1 MKYKIYQMEVFF
13 GYLFLL
19 VILLTGIS
27 NLIIGFL
34 GLPIQILH
42 FGRDTG
48 NIMGSCIFWLSIFH
62 IWKEIYGYTMPLLS
76 MVLIG
81 FFYYLWDL
89 NTQKR
94 VNVPGAKNDLMGQTA
109 GFLISS
115 IGYLIY
121 NGIRYSEFNWI

>member
-1 MKYKIYQMEVFF
+1 MEVFL
-13 GYLFLL
+13 GYFILL

-27 NLIIGFL
+27 NLIIGLL
-34 GLPIQILH
+34 GLPIQFLQ
-42 FGRDTG
+42 FSRDTG
-48 NIMGSCIFWLSIFH
+48 NILGSCIFWLSIFN

-76 MVLIG
+76 IVLIG

-89 NTQKR
+89 NAQKR
-94 VNVPGAKNDLMGQTA
+94 VNISGVENDLMGQTS
-109 GFLISS
+109 GFIIIS

>member
-1 MKYKIYQMEVFF
+1 
-13 GYLFLL
+13 
-19 VILLTGIS
+19 
-27 NLIIGFL
+27 
-34 GLPIQILH
+34 
-42 FGRDTG
+42 
-48 NIMGSCIFWLSIFH
+48 
-62 IWKEIYGYTMPLLS
+62 MPLLS

>member
-1 MKYKIYQMEVFF
+1 MKNKVYQMEVFL
-13 GYLFLL
+13 GYFFLL

-27 NLIIGFL
+27 NLIVGFL
-34 GLPIQILH
+34 GIPIQFLNFI
-42 FGRDTG
+42 RDTG
-48 NIMGSCIFWLSIFH
+48 NILGSFIFWLSIFH

-76 MVLIG
+76 IVLIG

-94 VNVPGAKNDLMGQTA
+94 VDVPGAVNDLMGQTA
-109 GFLISS
+109 GFLIIS

>member
-1 MKYKIYQMEVFF
+1 MEVFL
-13 GYLFLL
+13 GYVFLL

-27 NLIIGFL
+27 NLIVGFL
-34 GLPIQILH
+34 GLPIQFLN
-42 FGRDTG
+42 FSRDTG

-109 GFLISS
+109 GFLIIS

-121 NGIRYSEFNWI
+121 NGIRHSEFNWI

>member
-1 MKYKIYQMEVFF
+1 MEVFL
-13 GYLFLL
+13 GYFFLL

-34 GLPIQILH
+34 GLPIQFLN
-42 FGRDTG
+42 FSRDTG
-48 NIMGSCIFWLSIFH
+48 NILGSFIFWLSIFH

-94 VNVPGAKNDLMGQTA
+94 VNVPGAVNDLMGQTA
-109 GFLISS
+109 GFLIIS